1 MSYLLSGHWSGF
13 THQLHRKGRG
23 LELPWERRG
32 RSDGLFDAIGQPA
45 ASSFLVLRVSLLYSI
60 FPSDNFLSVA
70 ADRSDV
76 KIKVILIPLW
86 WAVN

>member
-1 MSYLLSGHWSGF
+1 MSNLLSGQRSGF
-13 THQLHRKGRG
+13 THQLHRKERG
-23 LELPWERRG
+23 LELLWERRG
-32 RSDGLFDAIGQPA
+32 SSAGLFDAIGLPA

-70 ADRSDV
+70 ADCSDV

>member
-1 MSYLLSGHWSGF
+1 MSNLLNGQRSGF
-13 THQLHRKGRG
+13 THRLHRKGRG

-32 RSDGLFDAIGQPA
+32 SSAGLSDAIGQP

-60 FPSDNFLSVA
+60 FPLDNSLSVA
-70 ADRSDV
+70 ADHSDV